1 MLTAV
6 LFFTLSWLISCTK
19 LVRAAETVTETRI
32 RGKGCSTPQLH
43 TSVQR
48 HWERINSTRPD
59 LELTRW
65 DHVNGSLVGAPGDW
79 QAGSPSAPPGRHQ
92 RAAVLPLSEL
102 CSGPLC
108 LTYICTWQRTH
119 TQTHRQMQMRMDT
132 HMSGCKAIRLSI
144 ILGRAHTPTH
154 TLPLCPS
161 CQKPVKWRVS
171 CSASS
176 LHTGRGAGYCLYGA
190 ICVHASLPA
199 AALSAHM
206 GNCLI
211 RLREDPHVPAHF
223 VIDCKICDL
232 LIHGPVINHLW

>member
-1 MLTAV
+1 MLDNWDQHSLKQTLWGSLVTLTAV
-6 LFFTLSWLISCTK
+6 FFFTLSWLISCTK

-59 LELTRW
+59 LELTSW

-119 TQTHRQMQMRMDT
+119 TQTHTQMQMRMDT

-144 ILGRAHTPTH
+144 ILGLTHTHPHTPSH
-154 TLPLCPS
+154 YAPAVKSQLNDESPALLPLCI
-161 CQKPVKWRVS
+161 Q
-171 CSASS
+171 A
-176 LHTGRGAGYCLYGA
+176 
-190 ICVHASLPA
+190 
-199 AALSAHM
+199 
-206 GNCLI
+206 
-211 RLREDPHVPAHF
+211 EE
-223 VIDCKICDL
+223 
-232 LIHGPVINHLW
+232 PVIACMEQYVCMPLFQLQHHQPTWGIVS